1 LGKLLD
7 KDGDGRVSKEEAG
20 SEYGA
25 LHAALDG
32 DGDGFVTCEEARR
45 MVRQRKES
53 GAGGAAP

>member
-7 KDGDGRVSKEEAG
+7 KDGDGRVSKDEAG

-32 DGDGFVTCEEARR
+32 DGDGFVTGEEARR
-45 MVRQRKES
+45 MIRERKES
-53 GAGGAAP
+53 GAGGSTP